1 MAAPHL
7 RDVLSGA
14 RRGHKKPASRRRA
27 ITSSCPTPRGSY
39 GAGEAFTRG
48 NVKDLGY
55 GDLRDILSGVDTV
68 ISRFPVDSQRLGITG
83 GSYGGYMTMWAVTQT
98 TRFRAAVSVAGL
110 SNWLSYAGENGI
122 NRWMLAYFGGATV
135 YDDPA
140 VYARSAP
147 ITFIDPARTPTLIVA
162 GERDAEC
169 PAPQSFEFWRG
180 LQHAG
185 TPAELIV
192 YANEGHGIRDPVHQA
207 DLPKR
212 NAGVVCQVPRDDR
225 PAVVERRAI

>member
-1 MAAPHL
+1 
-7 RDVLSGA
+7 
-14 RRGHKKPASRRRA
+14 
-27 ITSSCPTPRGSY
+27 
-39 GAGEAFTRG
+39 
-48 NVKDLGY
+48 
-55 GDLRDILSGVDTV
+55 
-68 ISRFPVDSQRLGITG
+68 
-83 GSYGGYMTMWAVTQT
+83 MTMWAVTQT
-98 TRFRAAVSVAGL
+98 KRFRAAVSLAGL

-147 ITFIDPARTPTLIVA
+147 ITFIDHARTPTLIVA

-185 TPAELIV
+185 APAELIV

-207 DLPKR
+207 DLRKR
-212 NAGVVCQVPRDDR
+212 MLAWFAKYLGGQEIGAGTAARR
-225 PAVVERRAI
+225 P